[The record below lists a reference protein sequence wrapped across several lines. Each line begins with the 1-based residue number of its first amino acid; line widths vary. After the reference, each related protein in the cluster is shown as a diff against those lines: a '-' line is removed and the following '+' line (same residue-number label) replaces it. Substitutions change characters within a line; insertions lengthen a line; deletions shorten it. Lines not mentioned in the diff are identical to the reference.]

1 MLADVV
7 HEGGVNPRHERGDGF
22 PDVVGRPIASSTN
35 LELQASGC
43 RGVRTLG
50 QDLLDGIVVLLSIV
64 VVRISLMCGL
74 VQGHML
80 ATEVG
85 FPHTEL
91 TLVALPELSVTHL
104 DAVGVLTNPA
114 DHLSGVNQ
122 VLVRWVPIGWG
133 LITHTGSPTLNLC
146 AVELW
151 ADF

>member
-1 MLADVV
+1 MDLGLVLADVL
-7 HEGGVNPRHERGDGF
+7 HEGSVNPRHERGDGL
-22 PDVVGRPIASSTN
+22 PGVVGRPIASPTN

-64 VVRISLMCGL
+64 VVRIGLMCGIA
-74 VQGHML
+74 QGHVL

-114 DHLSGVNQ
+114 DHLSGCK
-122 VLVRWVPIGWG
+122 PGFG
-133 LITHTGSPTLNLC
+133 
-146 AVELW
+146 AVG
-151 ADF
+151 AQKGGV

>member
-22 PDVVGRPIASSTN
+22 PGVVGRPIASPTN

-50 QDLLDGIVVLLSIV
+50 QDFLDGIVVLLSIV
-64 VVRISLMCGL
+64 VVRLSLMCGI

-85 FPHTEL
+85 IPHTEL
-91 TLVALPELSVTHL
+91 TLVALPELSGTHL

-114 DHLSGVNQ
+114 DHLSGCEPGFGAVG
-122 VLVRWVPIGWG
+122 VLQGGV
-133 LITHTGSPTLNLC
+133 
-146 AVELW
+146 
-151 ADF
+151 

>member
-7 HEGGVNPRHERGDGF
+7 HEGGINPRHELGDGF
-22 PDVVGRPIASSTN
+22 PGVVGRPIASPTS

-50 QDLLDGIVVLLSIV
+50 QDPLDGIVVLLSIV
-64 VVRISLMCGL
+64 VVRISLMCSI

-91 TLVALPELSVTHL
+91 TLVALPELSVT
-104 DAVGVLTNPA
+104 DP
-114 DHLSGVNQ
+114 
-122 VLVRWVPIGWG
+122 
-133 LITHTGSPTLNLC
+133 
-146 AVELW
+146 
-151 ADF
+151 

>member
-7 HEGGVNPRHERGDGF
+7 HEGGVNPQHERGDGF
-22 PDVVGRPIASSTN
+22 PGVVGRPIAWPTN

-50 QDLLDGIVVLLSIV
+50 PDLLDGIVVLVSIV
-64 VVRISLMCGL
+64 VVRISLMCGI

-91 TLVALPELSVTHL
+91 TLAALPELSVTHL

-114 DHLSGVNQ
+114 DHLSGCEPGFGAVAAH
-122 VLVRWVPIGWG
+122 RA
-133 LITHTGSPTLNLC
+133 GSDDPHRVSDPEPLRC
-146 AVELW
+146 RAR
-151 ADF
+151 ADL